1 MQTLRTIIWSIISAI
16 MAIFAIANW
25 QPVSVSVWP
34 GQTADTQLA
43 VVIFGSFL
51 IGFLP
56 PFLVYM
62 ASKWRARKTIQQQA
76 QVISD
81 LRTAPVAVTAT
92 ELQVIHTP
100 VDADPV
106 TGTVDGNRAL

>member
-1 MQTLRTIIWSIISAI
+1 MQTLRTIIWSMISAI

-25 QPVSVSVWP
+25 RPVSVSVWP

-56 PFLVYM
+56 PFLVY
-62 ASKWRARKTIQQQA
+62 AATKWRSRKTIEQQA

-81 LRTAPVAVTAT
+81 LRTAPTPAVAPAPVFDS
-92 ELQVIHTP
+92 VPTP
-100 VDADPV
+100 DTDPA
-106 TGTVDGNRAL
+106 RPI